1 MLKSPFWEIF
11 CYNSNMLTITS
22 KSNNLI
28 KKTKKLL
35 QKKYR
40 QSSYLIE
47 GWHLFEEA
55 EKAGATFVNV
65 FVLEAFVERI
75 SHLPKVTVVTP
86 EVLRELTDSKA
97 PQGIIAEVSMPQ
109 LPLEALKAGRYL
121 VLEDVQDP
129 GNVGTMIRTADAAG
143 LDGVIISEKS
153 ADIYNQKTLRSMQGS
168 HFHLPVW
175 RMDMAVAC
183 EQFHTLNLPVLAS
196 TLSSDSIDY
205 KDFAAPQQF
214 ALVMG
219 NEGNGISEN
228 MAQQA
233 THLVHI
239 SMPGQ
244 AESLNVA
251 VAAGILLF
259 HLIA

>member
-1 MLKSPFWEIF
+1 
-11 CYNSNMLTITS
+11 
-22 KSNNLI
+22 
-28 KKTKKLL
+28 
-35 QKKYR
+35 
-40 QSSYLIE
+40 
-47 GWHLFEEA
+47 
-55 EKAGATFVNV
+55 
-65 FVLEAFVERI
+65 
-75 SHLPKVTVVTP
+75 
-86 EVLRELTDSKA
+86 
-97 PQGIIAEVSMPQ
+97 
-109 LPLEALKAGRYL
+109 
-121 VLEDVQDP
+121 
-129 GNVGTMIRTADAAG
+129 
-143 LDGVIISEKS
+143 
-153 ADIYNQKTLRSMQGS
+153 MQGS

-239 SMPGQ
+239 SREFECGCGSWYF
-244 AESLNVA
+244 AFSLDSL
-251 VAAGILLF
+251 GLK
-259 HLIA
+259 HSLISL